1 MLSSSYLF
9 NCACKSCFATAEIN
23 WQRKEQGD
31 AYFNVHYPHGHLHST
46 RNHYHRWKC
55 VHYLRLLDPEIPP
68 NTCLFPSG
76 QPRSRR
82 FSCGDYRTYCHRNGK
97 ISRYWTGYAGG
108 VLWQSRSNPSAAFFM
123 LFSNSSVYFL
133 ALVSLERAFAV
144 LWPIRHRITNSRV
157 YIYSIVIVWVVGLVF
172 FGFIVLSFHLS
183 AVKGEYVFVA
193 SRICLLI
200 SILIICASYLSIRT
214 RLRATSSAT
223 VDIHKQ
229 GSREHNLRLAKTLY
243 ITIASSLVFWMPGF
257 VVYSTRG
264 FCLSCFSTP
273 QVFWLVDAMYMA
285 NSMVNPLVY
294 SFRMQIFK
302 DALNKF
308 RRKRRQN
315 VRPVGQNSMGFCLEG
330 SFT

>member
-1 MLSSSYLF
+1 MPTSTYITLVVIY
-9 NCACKSCFATAEIN
+9 TV
-23 WQRKEQGD
+23 QGIIIIVGN
-31 AYFNVHYPHGHLHST
+31 AFTIFVFWT
-46 RNHYHRWKC
+46 
-55 VHYLRLLDPEIPP
+55 
-68 NTCLFPSG
+68 
-76 QPRSRR
+76 QRSRLT
-82 FSCGDYRTYCHRNGK
+82 RTYFLLVNLAVADFLVGITELIVVGTVK
-97 ISRYWTGYAGG
+97 FQDIGEGYARG
-108 VLWQSRSNPSAAFFM
+108 VLRQSRSNPSAAFVM
-123 LFSNSSVYFL
+123 LFSSSSVYFL

-144 LWPIRHRITNSRV
+144 LRPIRHRITNSRV

-172 FGFIVLSFHLS
+172 FGFTVLSFHLS
-183 AVKGEYVFVA
+183 ELKGEYVFVA

-200 SILIICASYLSIRT
+200 SILIICTSYLSIRT

-223 VDIHKQ
+223 IDNTQ

-264 FCLSCFSTP
+264 FCPSCFSTP
-273 QVFWLVDAMYMA
+273 EFFWLVDAMHMA

-315 VRPVGQNSMGFCLEG
+315 VRTFRQNSLGFGLEG
-330 SFT
+330 SFTQQFRQQ

>member
-1 MLSSSYLF
+1 MPTSTYITLVVIY
-9 NCACKSCFATAEIN
+9 TV
-23 WQRKEQGD
+23 QGIIIIVGN
-31 AYFNVHYPHGHLHST
+31 AFTMFVFWT
-46 RNHYHRWKC
+46 
-55 VHYLRLLDPEIPP
+55 
-68 NTCLFPSG
+68 
-76 QPRSRR
+76 QRSRLT
-82 FSCGDYRTYCHRNGK
+82 RTYFLLVNLAVADFLVGITELIVIGTVK
-97 ISRYWTGYAGG
+97 FQDIGEGYAGG
-108 VLWQSRSNPSAAFFM
+108 VLRQRQSNPSASFVM

-144 LWPIRHRITNSRV
+144 LRPIRHRITNSRV

-172 FGFIVLSFHLS
+172 FAFILLSFHLS
-183 AVKGEYVFVA
+183 ELKGEYVLVA
-193 SRICLLI
+193 SRISLLI
-200 SILIICASYLSIRT
+200 SILIICASFLSIRT
-214 RLRATSSAT
+214 RLRARSSAT
-223 VDIHKQ
+223 VDNHNK
-229 GSREHNLRLAKTLY
+229 GSRERNLQLAKTLY

-264 FCLSCFSTP
+264 FCPSCLSAP

-315 VRPVGQNSMGFCLEG
+315 VRTFRQNSLGFCLEG
-330 SFT
+330 SFTQHFRQQ

>member
-1 MLSSSYLF
+1 MPTSTYITLVVIY
-9 NCACKSCFATAEIN
+9 TV
-23 WQRKEQGD
+23 QGIIIIVGN
-31 AYFNVHYPHGHLHST
+31 AFTTFVFWTQTS
-46 RNHYHRWKC
+46 
-55 VHYLRLLDPEIPP
+55 RL
-68 NTCLFPSG
+68 T
-76 QPRSRR
+76 
-82 FSCGDYRTYCHRNGK
+82 RTYFLLVNLAVADFLVGITELIVIGTVK
-97 ISRYWTGYAGG
+97 FQDTGQGYAGG
-108 VLWQSRSNPSAAFFM
+108 VLSQSRSNPSAAFFM
-123 LFSNSSVYFL
+123 LFANSSVYFL

-144 LWPIRHRITNSRV
+144 LRPIRHRITNSRV
-157 YIYSIVIVWVVGLVF
+157 YIYSIVIVWVVSLVF
-172 FGFIVLSFHLS
+172 FAFIVLSFHLS
-183 AVKGEYVFVA
+183 AVEGEYVFVA

-200 SILIICASYLSIRT
+200 SILIICASYLSIST

-223 VDIHKQ
+223 VDNHKH

-264 FCLSCFSTP
+264 FCTSCFSTP

-315 VRPVGQNSMGFCLEG
+315 VRPVGQNSLGFCLEG
-330 SFT
+330 SFTQHFRRQ